1 MKNPFNI
8 SFVVELS
15 CDISLSSN
23 GVYTGGVF
31 YALRTVKAKSELMK
45 YVNRLKP
52 IKSVIHFDMQIIY
65 MLHTPYV

>member
-1 MKNPFNI
+1 MRHFIVIERRPYG
-8 SFVVELS
+8 ER
-15 CDISLSSN
+15 
-23 GVYTGGVF
+23 GVL
-31 YALRTVKAKSELMK
+31 YALRTVKSELMK